1 MATTDEEALA
11 RALDE
16 LPGWQRHGDRIWK
29 TYQFDD
35 FASATL
41 FVGRVADAT
50 AGVGQQPDV
59 AIRGGRVTLE
69 LTPRTGTAP
78 TADDLMVAARIQRLV
93 GDHRRPVGRAA
104 PWSPSGRLAGVR
116 QRPVGPAGP

>member
-11 RALDE
+11 RALRE
-16 LPGWQRHGDRIWK
+16 LPGWERRGDGIRK

-35 FASATL
+35 FGSASL

-50 AGVGQQPDV
+50 AAAGHQPDIT
-59 AIRGGRVTLE
+59 IRGGQVTLE
-69 LTPRTGTAP
+69 LAPRAGSALTT
-78 TADDLMVAARIQRLV
+78 DDLTVAARIQRLV
-93 GDHRRPVGRAA
+93 GDHHHPVGRAA
-104 PWSPSGRLAGVR
+104 PWSPSGRLAGIK

>member
-16 LPGWQRHGDRIWK
+16 LPGWQRHGDSIRK

-50 AGVGQQPDV
+50 AGVGHQPDV
-59 AIRGGRVTLE
+59 AIQGGRVTLE
-69 LTPRTGTAP
+69 LTPRAGTAL
-78 TADDLMVAARIQRLV
+78 TADDLTMAARIQRLV
-93 GDHRRPVGRAA
+93 GDHHHPVGRAA